1 MYLYKCY
8 KPHSELIYGQMLRI
22 ANKRKEQDMDF
33 EEKKLHLSVGGVV
46 HDPDAEL
53 AYAAA
58 AVGASPPH
66 QELLH
71 RDPEL
76 RHVLQCLCTDAMSLL
91 YRIYAIQ

>member
-1 MYLYKCY
+1 
-8 KPHSELIYGQMLRI
+8 MLRI

-66 QELLH
+66 QHDLPPH
-71 RDPEL
+71 RDP
-76 RHVLQCLCTDAMSLL
+76 DL
-91 YRIYAIQ
+91 YRFILLRILKCTGGQMLPLCPVSY

>member
-1 MYLYKCY
+1 
-8 KPHSELIYGQMLRI
+8 MLRI

-58 AVGASPPH
+58 AVGASPPRH
-66 QELLH
+66 HEGAAPPH
-71 RDPEL
+71 YRDPEAFRAGYVATISSHIIIIL
-76 RHVLQCLCTDAMSLL
+76 IVVFFCYSR
-91 YRIYAIQ
+91 

>member
-1 MYLYKCY
+1 
-8 KPHSELIYGQMLRI
+8 MLRI

-58 AVGASPPH
+58 AVGASPPRH
-66 QELLH
+66 H
-71 RDPEL
+71 DIPPAHYRDPEAF
-76 RHVLQCLCTDAMSLL
+76 RYNCVLNFYIISFPVHDNIQLCGHPLKLWRNVS
-91 YRIYAIQ
+91 

>member
-1 MYLYKCY
+1 
-8 KPHSELIYGQMLRI
+8 MLRI

-58 AVGASPPH
+58 AVGASPPQPH
-66 QELLH
+66 HHELAPPPH
-71 RDPEL
+71 RDP
-76 RHVLQCLCTDAMSLL
+76 DM
-91 YRIYAIQ
+91 YRWDSCNIITLSTLVDVMLESRFFT

>member
-1 MYLYKCY
+1 
-8 KPHSELIYGQMLRI
+8 MLRI

-58 AVGASPPH
+58 AVGASPPRH
-66 QELLH
+66 H
-71 RDPEL
+71 DGPAAHYRDAEAF
-76 RHVLQCLCTDAMSLL
+76 R
-91 YRIYAIQ
+91 

>member
-1 MYLYKCY
+1 
-8 KPHSELIYGQMLRI
+8 MLRI

-66 QELLH
+66 DAPAH
-71 RDPEL
+71 RDTDIY
-76 RHVLQCLCTDAMSLL
+76 RCTGYTLPLNTDTTSLIL
-91 YRIYAIQ
+91 Y

>member
-1 MYLYKCY
+1 
-8 KPHSELIYGQMLRI
+8 MLRI

-58 AVGASPPH
+58 AVGASPPPPH
-66 QELLH
+66 HHDAPAH
-71 RDPEL
+71 RDPDVF
-76 RHVLQCLCTDAMSLL
+76 RPG
-91 YRIYAIQ
+91 

>member
-1 MYLYKCY
+1 
-8 KPHSELIYGQMLRI
+8 MLRI

-58 AVGASPPH
+58 AVGASPPRDPAA
-66 QELLH
+66 H
-71 RDPEL
+71 RDPDVYRWPTILSLITSIIVDTE
-76 RHVLQCLCTDAMSLL
+76 SLL
-91 YRIYAIQ
+91 HLGGIHV

>member
-1 MYLYKCY
+1 
-8 KPHSELIYGQMLRI
+8 MLRI

-58 AVGASPPH
+58 AVGASPPPPERH
-66 QELLH
+66 PEAPLH
-71 RDPEL
+71 RDPTVYRWDKSCIVEDS
-76 RHVLQCLCTDAMSLL
+76 RKRSCTYQWAG
-91 YRIYAIQ
+91 

>member
-1 MYLYKCY
+1 
-8 KPHSELIYGQMLRI
+8 MLRI

-58 AVGASPPH
+58 AVGASPPRD
-66 QELLH
+66 LPPL
-71 RDPEL
+71 RDPDPFRL
-76 RHVLQCLCTDAMSLL
+76 HFFSTF
-91 YRIYAIQ
+91 

>member
-1 MYLYKCY
+1 
-8 KPHSELIYGQMLRI
+8 MLRI

-58 AVGASPPH
+58 AVGASPPR
-66 QELLH
+66 LH
-71 RDPEL
+71 DAPHYRADP
-76 RHVLQCLCTDAMSLL
+76 DAFPRGYVTTLS
-91 YRIYAIQ
+91 Y

>member
-1 MYLYKCY
+1 
-8 KPHSELIYGQMLRI
+8 MLRI

-66 QELLH
+66 DIPPPH
-71 RDPEL
+71 RDPEMYRL
-76 RHVLQCLCTDAMSLL
+76 FSFAQC
-91 YRIYAIQ
+91 IYYEWMKCMFQAIRKMVIL

>member
-1 MYLYKCY
+1 
-8 KPHSELIYGQMLRI
+8 MLRI

-66 QELLH
+66 DVPPSH
-71 RDPEL
+71 RDPEMYRWEL
-76 RHVLQCLCTDAMSLL
+76 YSL
-91 YRIYAIQ
+91 